1 MTKRIT
7 SWMLAAALIAG
18 PSAMVAQYHDNDHH
32 DNGNH
37 NGWNGNDRHD
47 NDHHDN
53 GNHNG
58 WRDNDHHDNGNHN
71 GWNNND
77 RHDYRFRSEDRN
89 RWERYYRSDI
99 NRYRRNR
106 NWHHRYDFRA
116 GMRIPAGVTFRTV
129 PPSYYRGMAPLPPG
143 YRYGYYDGYVV
154 AYDPTS
160 RMIADVMDLV
170 TSAAMQ

>member
-37 NGWNGNDRHD
+37 NGWRDNDRHD
-47 NDHHDN
+47 ND
-53 GNHNG
+53 
-58 WRDNDHHDNGNHN
+58 RHDNGNHN

-77 RHDYRFRSEDRN
+77 RHDYRFRNEDRA
-89 RWERYYRSDI
+89 RMERYYRRDL
-99 NRYRRNR
+99 NRYRRDR

-116 GMRIPAGVTFRTV
+116 GMRIPNGVYFRTV
-129 PPSYYRGMAPLPPG
+129 PRSYYRTMAPLPPG

-154 AYDPTS
+154 AYDPTT